1 MKGAGPVDRGGAAH
15 TAALQ
20 DGDALVL
27 GLAPGVFL
35 VQRGVG
41 FGLFLFEVGTRFE
54 LPLLDDDDVQACFG
68 QQLRGDAGASARADD
83 GHIAGDAFRQGAV
96 FAAENFPAALQAR
109 RNGVNDVG
117 HAISVDAG

>member
-1 MKGAGPVDRGGAAH
+1 MVMP
-15 TAALQ
+15 LS
-20 DGDALVL
+20 LVL
-27 GLAPGVFL
+27 RPAFSWYS
-35 VQRGVG
+35 
-41 FGLFLFEVGTRFE
+41 
-54 LPLLDDDDVQACFG
+54 DDDDVQACFG